1 MPGSTLFASTH
12 TERKIGRGNALSLF
26 MLVLRALSFRR
37 LIGRPSVD
45 LAETRYLSD
54 HRGSE
59 PRGLARL
66 KEHEQDM
73 LTKYWKPSFQHH
85 PGELIFGSRNSPRCF
100 SEKKNVLRKSE
111 LSIQISPPW
120 SSFLDPDPPR
130 PGGNSDTHIFRK

>member
-1 MPGSTLFASTH
+1 MTYLFLSGELVVGRTPSCCVVFWLLPGTLT
-12 TERKIGRGNALSLF
+12 SL
-26 MLVLRALSFRR
+26 VECW
-37 LIGRPSVD
+37 PSVD